1 MQKSEDIVSLTL
13 WLKQLLKLHWGTL
26 LQKSDQTSFE
36 SLLSLKHFIEA
47 KSKHLSEI
55 LVVKGKLE
63 MLKNCYQ
70 VQDASQKYWKI
81 KSNIKKLKDGDDEDE
96 ALIYQDQSDDEG
108 DLGQIIDENMDES
121 EEDEYDEEFEQ
132 IDIKKQKREDGDD
145 MEDDDAE
152 MFLDDSV
159 SEDKPK
165 KTKRKAD
172 ESEDEYASEEQ
183 DINDYGD
190 SSADEVSE
198 DEKAMRKRL
207 VQESDDEGELQA
219 QGGSSDEMS
228 DI

>member
-1 MQKSEDIVSLTL
+1 
-13 WLKQLLKLHWGTL
+13 
-26 LQKSDQTSFE
+26 
-36 SLLSLKHFIEA
+36 
-47 KSKHLSEI
+47 
-55 LVVKGKLE
+55 

-132 IDIKKQKREDGDD
+132 IDIKKQKREEGDMD
-145 MEDDDAE
+145 EDDAE

-165 KTKRKAD
+165 KSKRKAD
-172 ESEDEYASEEQ
+172 DSEEEYGSEEQ
-183 DINDYGD
+183 QDMNEYGD

-198 DEKAMRKRL
+198 DENAMRKRL
-207 VQESDDEGELQA
+207 V
-219 QGGSSDEMS
+219 
-228 DI
+228 